1 MLHILLFVY
10 LVENIVLDG
19 DLMTGSFFFVK
30 QPFMICA
37 KILII

>member
-1 MLHILLFVY
+1 MLHILLFRIF
-10 LVENIVLDG
+10 VENIVLDG

-37 KILII
+37 KIMII